1 VTERTTP
8 AAGPDNS
15 AFLTEHAAAIAA
27 ASSLI
32 AGHVR
37 RTPTLPADEIL
48 PGTLVKP
55 ELLQPTGSFKV
66 RGAFN
71 AALRLRQRSPDTPG
85 VITVSSGNHGQAVAL
100 AARSLGLACTVVMP
114 EGSNPVKV
122 AAVRA
127 LGATVV
133 SDGVTAAN
141 REERV
146 LALQEQTG
154 LALIHPFDAW
164 DTIHG
169 QGTIG
174 LELLDDVPD
183 LGLLIAPLGGGGLV
197 SGCALA
203 VKAAR
208 PEVRVVGVEP
218 ELAADAA
225 ASRRS
230 GRHER
235 LATASTTIADG
246 LRSMSIGK
254 RGFEVIVERGL
265 VDDVVT
271 VSEEEIERAMLAAW
285 TRLHLVVEPSGA
297 VGLAA
302 LLAGRI
308 APAPAR
314 TRTAAVLSGG
324 NVDPGLA
331 ARLLAAHAAGLVT
344 GGSTP

>member
-1 VTERTTP
+1 
-8 AAGPDNS
+8 
-15 AFLTEHAAAIAA
+15 
-27 ASSLI
+27 
-32 AGHVR
+32 
-37 RTPTLPADEIL
+37 
-48 PGTLVKP
+48 
-55 ELLQPTGSFKV
+55 
-66 RGAFN
+66 
-71 AALRLRQRSPDTPG
+71 
-85 VITVSSGNHGQAVAL
+85 
-100 AARSLGLACTVVMP
+100 MP

-146 LALQEQTG
+146 LALQERTG

-174 LELLDDVPD
+174 LELLEDVPD
-183 LGLLIAPLGGGGLV
+183 LGLLIAPVGGGGLV

-235 LATASTTIADG
+235 LATASATIADG
-246 LRSMSIGK
+246 LRSMSVGK
-254 RGFEVIVERGL
+254 RGFEVIVGARPGGRRGDGERGR
-265 VDDVVT
+265 D
-271 VSEEEIERAMLAAW
+271 RARDGR
-285 TRLHLVVEPSGA
+285 RLDPASPG
-297 VGLAA
+297 GRA
-302 LLAGRI
+302 LR
-308 APAPAR
+308 
-314 TRTAAVLSGG
+314 GG
-324 NVDPGLA
+324 GPGGA
-331 ARLLAAHAAGLVT
+331 ARRADRSRAGENADRRRPVR
-344 GGSTP
+344 G